1 MVYVDT
7 VNGVDNSSCQLGEIE
22 LPCKSLSFASDGR
35 PGALVAE
42 LKLTSHQLL
51 GSNEE
56 CYPWMFF
63 NDTIGECACGDIPYR
78 SVLCDPT
85 IPQTSILD
93 CYCMT
98 YDSIT
103 RKTELGV
110 CFFGCDRI
118 ADTLY
123 YGLPANVS
131 DLNSKMCEKYN
142 RGSTLCGQCLPGYSP
157 LVYSYE
163 MDCMNCTGENMTYN
177 WIKYIAVAYIPLTF
191 FFFCVVGFKFS
202 GTSPWMKA
210 FIFLCQS
217 VASPIVARS
226 FLRVARNRM
235 NIFIRLLECVYG
247 IWNLDFF
254 RTIIPPICV
263 SVTPL
268 QALALDYAI
277 AFYPL
282 LLVSVTYILVNMHGR
297 DVRVIVWLWKPF
309 HKLLGSFRNKNF
321 DFEGS
326 LVKAFATFFL
336 LSYLKLIDV
345 SFDFLLYTEM
355 YTFEHS
361 NSSQYS
367 VRYVLYLDASV
378 DYFSKEHLP
387 YAITALFVLIF
398 VIIFLLV
405 FLVIYP
411 MRWFQR
417 VLNKFSIQRQHVDM
431 FVYCYQGYYKDG
443 TNGTRDCRCFSI
455 TFFLSQI
462 IMFVLFTLSRNI
474 YSFPIC
480 AVFMILIVIV
490 QLLVQ
495 PYKEQFR
502 IYNLIDI
509 VIMLNI
515 VLIMVMAS
523 ASAEASLKAVR
534 FANFSFV
541 LTGMFAVLPFV
552 YLVAVTMWR
561 IWSTNCFK
569 LCVKRVKEL
578 GSHWKQHHN
587 IDIEENDTSYNFPDR
602 MENPINYQVQA
613 GLLQEENQRRIS
625 YGTAA

>member
-7 VNGVDNSSCQLGEIE
+7 VNGVDNSSCRLGEIE
-22 LPCKSLSFASDGR
+22 LPCKSSSFAGDGR
-35 PGALVAE
+35 PDALVAE
-42 LKLTSHQLL
+42 LKLASHQLH
-51 GSNEE
+51 GSDEE
-56 CYPWMFF
+56 CHPWMFF

-85 IPQTSILD
+85 IPQTSLLD

-98 YDSIT
+98 YDNIT

-110 CFFGCDRI
+110 CFFGCDR
-118 ADTLY
+118 TLY
-123 YGLPANVS
+123 DGLPTNVS

-142 RGSTLCGQCLPGYSP
+142 RGSTLCGKCLPGYSP

-163 MDCMNCTGENMTYN
+163 MECMNCTGENMTYN

-191 FFFCVVGFKFS
+191 FFFIVVGFKFS

-210 FIFLCQS
+210 FIFLCQG
-217 VASPIVARS
+217 VASPVVARS
-226 FLRVARNRM
+226 TLRIARNKM
-235 NIFIRLLECVYG
+235 DIFIRLLGCAYG

-263 SVTPL
+263 SITPL
-268 QALALDYAI
+268 QALVLDYAI

-282 LLVSVTYILVNMHGR
+282 LLITVTYALVSMYSR

-398 VIIFLLV
+398 VIIFPLV

-417 VLNKFSIQRQHVDM
+417 VLNKFKIQRQHVDM

-455 TFFLSQI
+455 TFFLSHI
-462 IMFVLFTLSRNI
+462 IMFVLFALSRNI
-474 YSFPIC
+474 YCYLIC
-480 AVFMILIVIV
+480 SVFLILIVIV

-502 IYNLIDI
+502 IYNLLDI
-509 VIMLNI
+509 VMMLNI
-515 VLIMVMAS
+515 VLILVMAT
-523 ASAEASLKAVR
+523 ASTEASMNASPL
-534 FANFSFV
+534 ANFSFA
-541 LTGMFAVLPFV
+541 LTGVFAVLPFV

-569 LCVKRVKEL
+569 VCVRRMKEL
-578 GSHWKQHHN
+578 GSHWKQHQN
-587 IDIEENDTSYNFPDR
+587 INIEENDTSYNFPDR

-613 GLLQEENQRRIS
+613 GLLQGENQRRIS